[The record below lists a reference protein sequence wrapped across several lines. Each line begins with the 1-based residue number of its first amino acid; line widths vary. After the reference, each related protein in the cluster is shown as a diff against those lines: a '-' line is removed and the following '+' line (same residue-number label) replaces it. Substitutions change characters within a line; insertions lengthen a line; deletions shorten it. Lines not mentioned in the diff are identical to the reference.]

1 MRVTARSPSA
11 RSPAWSARRATAGHW
26 TASGS
31 RPPFVADI
39 TRAMPVASDVE
50 VFGPVLSVIPVEG
63 TAEAVATANASRYAL
78 SGSVFWRDVS
88 RARAVA
94 MPSTPAKL
102 SSGAP
107 ASTAPR
113 WRRLAASSRAGS
125 VARASPPGCSN
136 WCRTKTSPS
145 GGRVFGPV
153 SGFRGARLVVSL
165 LTGAGVV
172 RSVPFGSSQGG
183 DGWRLKRGYS
193 VASVGA
199 SRSPASGAFT
209 KPVS

>member
-1 MRVTARSPSA
+1 
-11 RSPAWSARRATAGHW
+11 
-26 TASGS
+26 
-31 RPPFVADI
+31 
-39 TRAMPVASDVE
+39 MPVASDVE
-50 VFGPVLSVIPVEG
+50 VFGPALSVIPVEG
-63 TAEAVATANASRYAL
+63 TAEAVATANASRYGL

-94 MPSTPAKL
+94 MALDTGQVVIRGTGQYPRRG
-102 SSGAP
+102 GAV
-107 ASTAPR
+107 
-113 WRRLAASSRAGS
+113 WRLQAERDRSRGPLHQAA
-125 VARASPPGCSN
+125 
-136 WCRTKTSPS
+136 RTGAEQKHLLR
-145 GGRVFGPV
+145 GGRVFGPPV

-165 LTGAGVV
+165 LIGAGVV

-199 SRSPASGAFT
+199 SRSPTSGAFS